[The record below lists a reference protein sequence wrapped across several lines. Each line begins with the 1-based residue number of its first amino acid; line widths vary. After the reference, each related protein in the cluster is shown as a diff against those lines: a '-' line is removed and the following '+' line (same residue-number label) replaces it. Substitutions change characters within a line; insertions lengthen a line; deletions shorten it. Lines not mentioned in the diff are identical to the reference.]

1 VGVGSGFTVRRDRI
15 EKLTVRRET
24 VRAGARVTV

>member
-1 VGVGSGFTVRRDRI
+1 VRRDRI

-24 VRAGARVTV
+24 MKARARELV